1 MAAKTHKW
9 IRWNSQKKDP
19 EEEEEEDTEE
29 EEEEKKSEDDDDMET
44 DDDGEKTFVQ
54 YVEDIADE
62 PWTQDLT
69 RDLEMIKRCFKNYLF
84 NSGITKTKFF
94 EDFQE
99 EFQEEEEKLIQR
111 YQDDGVEKSDE
122 DIGDAAY
129 EETFNTFQERLQDV
143 IQDIYR
149 RQNEE
154 EDNAWWTLQWFASH

>member
-9 IRWNSQKKDP
+9 IDKLLQKKKK
-19 EEEEEEDTEE
+19 EEEEEEAEDAEE
-29 EEEEKKSEDDDDMET
+29 EEEEEEEEKSEDDDDMET

-99 EFQEEEEKLIQR
+99 EFQEEEEKLNQR

-122 DIGDAAY
+122 DIDDAAY

-143 IQDIYR
+143 IQGIYR

-154 EDNAWWTLQWFASH
+154 EDHE

>member
-1 MAAKTHKW
+1 MATKSHKW
-9 IRWNSQKKDP
+9 IDKLLQKKKKEEE
-19 EEEEEEDTEE
+19 EEEEEED
-29 EEEEKKSEDDDDMET
+29 EEKEENGEDDDDDDMET
-44 DDDGEKTFVQ
+44 DDGGEKTFVQ

-99 EFQEEEEKLIQR
+99 QFQEEEEKLNQR

-154 EDNAWWTLQWFASH
+154 LDDK